1 MKNIFF
7 IVSVGF
13 ALFSM
18 FFGSGNL
25 VFPLTV
31 GMESAGH
38 FELAA
43 LGIFLTGVVMPFV
56 GVLAMIL
63 FKGDSREFFGVMGKP
78 ATFWFPL
85 IALSLM
91 GPFGV
96 LARCIT
102 VAHGSFGLLFPEVS
116 LILFSLIFCA
126 VIFLTTLNKTK
137 IVSLLGTVLTPFLLL
152 ALTVIVFFGVWH
164 GQPSEVVSGQEWKA
178 FQNGFFQG
186 YQTLDL
192 LAAFFFSTFVIK
204 HLKEGLQGEGEN
216 AQGQMLRMFFK
227 AALVGAG
234 LLTLV
239 YGGLVFLGSTYA
251 VDLQD
256 IPPQE
261 MFGTV
266 ANKVLGVWSAPIVCL
281 AVVLA
286 CFTTAMVLA
295 SLFADFLRDEVTDKK
310 MPAGLAMLVTLAIAF
325 SVSTLEFAGIAR
337 FLAPILETLYPA
349 MILLTVLNICS
360 KLWNWKARRWP
371 IVLAF
376 VAKFCV

>member
-1 MKNIFF
+1 M
-7 IVSVGF
+7 
-13 ALFSM
+13 
-18 FFGSGNL
+18 
-25 VFPLTV
+25 
-31 GMESAGH
+31 
-38 FELAA
+38 
-43 LGIFLTGVVMPFV
+43 
-56 GVLAMIL
+56 
-63 FKGDSREFFGVMGKP
+63 
-78 ATFWFPL
+78 
-85 IALSLM
+85 
-91 GPFGV
+91 
-96 LARCIT
+96 
-102 VAHGSFGLLFPEVS
+102 
-116 LILFSLIFCA
+116 
-126 VIFLTTLNKTK
+126 
-137 IVSLLGTVLTPFLLL
+137 
-152 ALTVIVFFGVWH
+152 IVFFGVWH
-164 GQPSEVVSGQEWKA
+164 GQPSEFVSGQEWKA

-216 AQGQMLRMFFK
+216 AQGQMLAMFFK
-227 AALVGAG
+227 AALIGAG

-251 VDLQD
+251 ADLQN

-295 SLFADFLRDEVTDKK
+295 SLFADFLRDEVTGKK
-310 MPAGLAMLVTLAIAF
+310 MPAGFAMLVTLAIAF
-325 SVSTLEFAGIAR
+325 FVSTLEFAGIAR

-376 VAKFCV
+376 VAKFCI